1 MGKHQGYTPQFRRQA
16 VKLVTEQGLEPTTA
30 ARELGMPFSTLL
42 LWLKKAGWRR
52 PDPQGAIVSQD
63 PAVLQA
69 QVKELRR
76 QVKRLEMEKDILKKA
91 TAYFASQSTSG
102 SPSSSDGEESS
113 R

>member
-1 MGKHQGYTPQFRRQA
+1 MGKSYTKQFKQQAMKLVSEQGY
-16 VKLVTEQGLEPTTA
+16 EPTRA

-42 LWLKKAGWRR
+42 LWLRKAGWTK
-52 PDPQGAIVSQD
+52 PDTDGAVLSQD

-91 TAYFASQSTSG
+91 TAYFAGQSLNGSSSSTSDEG
-102 SPSSSDGEESS
+102 SS

>member
-1 MGKHQGYTPQFRRQA
+1 MGKSYTKQFKQQAMKLVSEQGY
-16 VKLVTEQGLEPTTA
+16 EPTRA

-42 LWLKKAGWRR
+42 LWLRKSGWKK
-52 PDPQGAIVSQD
+52 PDPDGAIVSQD

-91 TAYFASQSTSG
+91 TAYFAGQSLNGSSSSTSDEG
-102 SPSSSDGEESS
+102 SS

>member
-1 MGKHQGYTPQFRRQA
+1 MGKGYTKQFKQQA
-16 VKLVTEQGLEPTTA
+16 MRLVTEQGYEPTRA

-42 LWLKKAGWRR
+42 LWLKKAGWKK
-52 PDPQGAIVSQD
+52 PDPDGAIVSQD

-91 TAYFASQSTSG
+91 TAYFAGQNVSG
-102 SPSSSDGEESS
+102 LSSSSGDEANI

>member
-1 MGKHQGYTPQFRRQA
+1 MGKGYTKQFKQQA
-16 VKLVTEQGLEPTTA
+16 MRLVTEQGYEPTRA

-42 LWLKKAGWRR
+42 LWLKKAGWKK
-52 PDPQGAIVSQD
+52 PDPDGAIVSQD

-91 TAYFASQSTSG
+91 TAYFSG
-102 SPSSSDGEESS
+102 QNVSGLSSSSGDEGNI